1 MLQKMQDDELKDPFP
16 RHCLLAMKELFADKG
31 FQGAIKC
38 GHEYAL
44 HDNFQ

>member
-1 MLQKMQDDELKDPFP
+1 MQDDELDDPFP
-16 RHCLLAMKELFADKG
+16 QHCLLAMKELFADTG
-31 FQGAIKC
+31 FQRAIEC